1 MHPNELN
8 DSTSVY
14 NHSIW
19 LKILKQKLNI
29 SAMTNMVIIRV
40 NIE

>member
-14 NHSIW
+14 NHSIC

-29 SAMTNMVIIRV
+29 SAMTNMATIRV